1 MPTIAE
7 LQIKVNTTDLDRAKK
22 SLDDLAK
29 STANLDKASEAS
41 SRTRTK
47 ASEQVS
53 DILEDEAAIIERVA
67 AAEKQRAQSAAASSG
82 TLASSYKQS
91 SQAVN
96 QFESAVDNAAASQGK
111 LQASTKTRISDVASE
126 RQAYRQL
133 IASIDPTTAALQKL
147 EDQQRE
153 LNALQARGKAGTGI
167 GIDPAEFTRLNTMIE
182 ASRKRIGD
190 LGATTGKTAKEI
202 NFALRG
208 LPAQFTDIA
217 VSLQGGQAPL
227 TVFLQQG
234 GQIKDMFGGVG
245 PALRAMAG
253 YAFSLINPFTLAA
266 AALGA
271 LAVGFVVGSRE
282 ASAYNKALITTGNIA
297 GVTADSLSE
306 SARAIS
312 DMGGTQ
318 GAAAK
323 ALIEV
328 ASAGRFTAT
337 QIDSIAE
344 AAVRMNSVTGKAVSD
359 TVGEFEALAKEPSKA
374 ILDLNSKYHFLTS
387 SVFEQIQ
394 ALENQGRTQDA
405 ATLAIE
411 TYSNTLQSRTTG
423 IKENL
428 SIIETGWKA
437 ISGAAKLA
445 LDAIVDVGREQTF
458 ADQLAEAQEAVRVAE
473 GARNA
478 TYRGRQGLL
487 PERER
492 EVEIARQ
499 YVEELK
505 DQQEGERL
513 VAEQQAFKQRTQDR
527 AVASGQRL
535 NSQYQASLSTTE
547 KLRKEL
553 TDLSKE
559 YDNIKAAGSVSAE
572 TEKQYQ
578 DTVAATTKRLKEAEE
593 AEKKRGAARTK
604 TPVVREDSGA
614 RLLATMKQQEES
626 LIAQRDAT
634 DRITSEEQK
643 LIKLREQFRQIEQ
656 KQLTEKLTKEQTS
669 LLANKEALLAQQ
681 QKNAEVQKE
690 IVAQK
695 ELEKLATVRAAL
707 DQQIAVDRQKYQ
719 DALIG
724 ATSSDKEAERLR
736 ERNRLEQDYQR
747 QLQEFGKQNREGS
760 LSDGGYQ
767 EATAQLAVTLA
778 ERQRLMEDYYAK
790 QDQMQGDWVNGAK
803 KAYENWAEAGRN
815 VAGMTQSLFTSAFS
829 SMEDALTGFVTTGK
843 LSFKDL
849 TVSILKDLAAMAT
862 KIAANQ
868 ILTSIIGSFAGGF
881 GGAASAGASAATSA
895 TTNTGSAFAGYAAK
909 GKAFSGGVEYFANGG
924 AFTNSIVNRPTAF
937 GTGTGIG
944 VMGEAGPEAILPLT
958 RTSDG
963 QLGVKGMGGGSTVV
977 APVSVTIQTDGG
989 MGGQGNSSSTN
1000 QEGQGKAVQQ
1010 AIKSECERAISNG
1023 LKPGGQIWRQ
1033 MNGR

>member
-29 STANLDKASEAS
+29 STASLDKASEAS

-53 DILEDEAAIIERVA
+53 DVLEDEAAIIERVA

-96 QFESAVDNAAASQGK
+96 QYENAVDNAATSQGK
-111 LQASTKTRISDVASE
+111 LQASTKTRIADVASE

-153 LNALQARGKAGTGI
+153 LNALQARGRAGTGI
-167 GIDPAEFTRLNTMIE
+167 GIDPAEFTRLNNMIE

-190 LGATTGKTAKEI
+190 LGSTTGKTAKEI
-202 NFALRG
+202 NFAMRG

-253 YAFSLINPFTLAA
+253 YVASLISPLTLAA

-297 GVTADSLSE
+297 GVTADSLAE
-306 SARAIS
+306 SAKAIS

-323 ALIEV
+323 ALVEV
-328 ASAGRFTAT
+328 ASVGRFTAT

-344 AAVRMNSVTGKAVSD
+344 AALRMNSVTGKAVSD

-411 TYSNTLQSRTTG
+411 TYSNTLQSRTTD

-428 SIIETGWKA
+428 GIIETGWKA

-445 LDAIVDVGREQTF
+445 IDAIVSVGRENTF
-458 ADQLAEAQEAVRVAE
+458 AQQLADAEEAVRVAE

-478 TYRGRQGLL
+478 TYRGRQGLI

-492 EVEIARQ
+492 EVELAKQ

-513 VAEQQAFKQRTQDR
+513 VAEQQAFRQRIQDS
-527 AVASGQRL
+527 AVAAGQKL
-535 NSQYQASLSTTE
+535 NAQYESSLSTVD
-547 KLRKEL
+547 KLKKQL
-553 TDLSKE
+553 TDLSGE
-559 YDNIKAAGSVSAE
+559 YKKIQAAGSVSAE
-572 TEKQYQ
+572 TEKRYQ
-578 DTVAATTKRLKEAEE
+578 DTVAATTKRLKEAEAAE
-593 AEKKRGAARTK
+593 AKRAKGPK
-604 TPVVREDSGA
+604 TPAVREGA
-614 RLLATMKQQEES
+614 GVRLLATMKQQEES

-634 DRITSEEQK
+634 NRIGTEEQK

-690 IVAQK
+690 IIAQK

-707 DQQIAVDRQKYQ
+707 EQQIAVDRQKYE

-760 LSDGGYQ
+760 LSDEGYQ

-778 ERQRLMEDYYAK
+778 ERQRLMEEYYAK

-803 KAYENWAEAGRN
+803 KAYENWAESGRN
-815 VAGMTQSLFTSAFS
+815 VAGMTQSLFSSAFN

-868 ILTSIIGSFAGGF
+868 ILTSIIGSFAGAW
-881 GGAASAGASAATSA
+881 GGAATGAGAAA
-895 TTNTGSAFAGYAAK
+895 TTNTGASFAGYAAK

-944 VMGEAGPEAILPLT
+944 VMGEAGPEAIMPLT

-989 MGGQGNSSSTN
+989 MGGQGNGSSTN
-1000 QEGQGKAVQQ
+1000 QEGQGKAVQM
-1010 AIKSECERAISNG
+1010 AIKSECERAIANA
-1023 LKPGGQIWRQ
+1023 LKPGGRIWLT